1 MIEAKNLTKTFGDI
15 TAVDDISFSIS
26 KGEIVG
32 LLGPNG
38 AGKTTTMR
46 MLTGF
51 YEPGIG
57 DAIIGGTSV
66 INNRQHVQKMIGYL
80 PETAALYSDMLVS
93 DFLSFIGK
101 ARGMDDKKLQSGIE
115 KAVSSTSLE
124 KYFYRPISILSKGFK
139 QRVGLA
145 STLLHDPSVLILDE
159 PTSGLDPNQINEM
172 QNLIRQLAKE
182 KTIILSTHILAEVE
196 ATCKRAII
204 IADGKKVL
212 DSSLDDIEKLKEGSH
227 HISVVLKGKVAEA
240 QKVYSGVFN
249 GNTESVELVSSDSS
263 ETRLQI
269 TSSEKA
275 GEKIFTTAVE
285 KKWIITELVTDKLSL
300 ENIFKSLTGGK
311 S

>member
-15 TAVDDISFSIS
+15 TAVDDISFSIQ

-51 YEPGIG
+51 YDPAMG
-57 DAIIGGTSV
+57 DAIIGGSSV
-66 INNRQHVQKMIGYL
+66 INSRQHVQKMIGYL

-93 DFLSFIGK
+93 DFLRFIGK
-101 ARGMDDKKLQSGIE
+101 ARGLDDNKLQAGIE
-115 KAVSSTSLE
+115 KAVASTSLE
-124 KYFYRPISILSKGFK
+124 KYFYRPISILSKGYK

-172 QNLIRQLAKE
+172 QNLIRQLSKE

-196 ATCKRAII
+196 ATCQRAII
-204 IADGKKVL
+204 ISDGKKVL

-227 HISVVLKGKVAEA
+227 HIQVVLKGKVSEA
-240 QKVYSGVFN
+240 QKIYANIFN
-249 GNTESVELVSSDSS
+249 GNNESVETVSSDSS

-269 TSSEKA
+269 TSSMKASEKV
-275 GEKIFTTAVE
+275 FSTAVE
-285 KKWIITELVTDKLSL
+285 NKWIITELFTEKLSL
-300 ENIFKSLTGGK
+300 ENIFQSLTGGK
-311 S
+311 